1 MSTLTNGATAPAMPA
16 MPAMSSLV
24 LDPPATE
31 LMDLETRTT
40 VDDHQDLRLW
50 LRLLACTIRVEHQV
64 RDRLRREFETTLPRF
79 DLMAQLE
86 RHPDGLRMSE
96 LSRRLMVSGGNVT
109 GITDQLERERLV
121 VRIFDPADR
130 RVVAVKLTA
139 AGLARFRDMASSHEQ
154 WIVELLSG
162 LDETDKAGM
171 FEILQKLK
179 AHVTTVATA
188 AAAPASDSAG
198 S

>member
-1 MSTLTNGATAPAMPA
+1 MKTLTNGDGTGCDARDGRV
-16 MPAMSSLV
+16 SCS
-24 LDPPATE
+24 
-31 LMDLETRTT
+31 TRRQRRSWISRRGPRWT
-40 VDDHQDLRLW
+40 
-50 LRLLACTIRVEHQV
+50 TIRTSGSGSGSWPA
-64 RDRLRREFETTLPRF
+64 RSGSSITCATGLRREFETTLPRF

-86 RHPDGLRMSE
+86 RHPGGLRMSE

-109 GITDQLERERLV
+109 GITDQLEREHLV
-121 VRIFDPADR
+121 VRIFDPSDR

-139 AGLARFRDMASSHEQ
+139 AGLARFRDMAACHEQ
-154 WIVELLSG
+154 WIIELLAG
-162 LDETDKAGM
+162 LDQTDKLGM

-188 AAAPASDSAG
+188 TPASDSAG

>member
-1 MSTLTNGATAPAMPA
+1 MVPASMPAITDSVLDAPAT
-16 MPAMSSLV
+16 V
-24 LDPPATE
+24 

-109 GITDQLERERLV
+109 GITDQLEREHLV

-139 AGLARFRDMASSHEQ
+139 VGLVRFRDMAARHER
-154 WIVELLSG
+154 WIIELLAG
-162 LDETDKAGM
+162 LDQADKAGM

-179 AHVTTVATA
+179 AHVTTLA
-188 AAAPASDSAG
+188 AVPASDSAG

>member
-1 MSTLTNGATAPAMPA
+1 VSPLTNGATAPAPMRT
-16 MPAMSSLV
+16 MNGLV
-24 LDPPATE
+24 LEPPATA

-50 LRLLACTIRVEHQV
+50 LRLLACTNRVEHQV

-96 LSRRLMVSGGNVT
+96 LSRRLMVSGGNIT

-139 AGLARFRDMASSHEQ
+139 AGLARFREMAGRHER
-154 WIVELLSG
+154 WIIELLAG
-162 LDETDKAGM
+162 LDQTDKTGM
-171 FEILQKLK
+171 FEVLQKLK
-179 AHVTTVATA
+179 THVTTVGAV
-188 AAAPASDSAG
+188 PASDSAG

>member
-1 MSTLTNGATAPAMPA
+1 MNTLTNGAATTVPLSAMA
-16 MPAMSSLV
+16 SLV
-24 LDPPATE
+24 MDTPATAF
-31 LMDLETRTT
+31 MDLETRTT

-86 RHPDGLRMSE
+86 RHPGGLRMSE

-121 VRIFDPADR
+121 VRIFDPSDR

-139 AGLARFRDMASSHEQ
+139 AGLARFREMAACHEQ
-154 WIVELLSG
+154 WIIELLAG
-162 LDETDKAGM
+162 LDQTDKLGM
-171 FEILQKLK
+171 FEILRKLK
-179 AHVTTVATA
+179 AHVTTVA
-188 AAAPASDSAG
+188 AAPPSDSAG

>member
-1 MSTLTNGATAPAMPA
+1 MSTLTNGATAPAA
-16 MPAMSSLV
+16 MPAMTDLV
-24 LDPPATE
+24 LDPPTTA

-109 GITDQLERERLV
+109 GITDQLEREHLV

-139 AGLARFRDMASSHEQ
+139 TGVARFHDMAARHERWIIELLAGLDQ
-154 WIVELLSG
+154 
-162 LDETDKAGM
+162 TDKLGM
-171 FEILQKLK
+171 FELLQKLK
-179 AHVTTVATA
+179 AHVTALA
-188 AAAPASDSAG
+188 AVPAPDSAG

>member
-1 MSTLTNGATAPAMPA
+1 MSTLTNGATAPGTMPA
-16 MPAMSSLV
+16 MTSLV

-50 LRLLACTIRVEHQV
+50 LRLLACTNRVEHQV

-86 RHPDGLRMSE
+86 RHPNGLRMSE
-96 LSRRLMVSGGNVT
+96 LSRRLMVSGGNIT
-109 GITDQLERERLV
+109 GITDQLEREHLV

-139 AGLARFRDMASSHEQ
+139 TGLARFRDMAARHER
-154 WIVELLSG
+154 WIVELLAG
-162 LDETDKAGM
+162 LDQTDKLGM
-171 FEILQKLK
+171 FELLQKLK
-179 AHVTTVATA
+179 AHVTTLAAT
-188 AAAPASDSAG
+188 APASDSTG

>member
-1 MSTLTNGATAPAMPA
+1 VSTLTNGAPAPAA
-16 MPAMSSLV
+16 MPPMTDLV
-24 LDPPATE
+24 LDPPTTV
-31 LMDLETRTT
+31 LVDLETRTT

-109 GITDQLERERLV
+109 GIADQLEREHLV

-139 AGLARFRDMASSHEQ
+139 TGLARFRDMAVRHER
-154 WIVELLSG
+154 WIIELLAG
-162 LDETDKAGM
+162 LDQADKLGM
-171 FEILQKLK
+171 FELLQKLK
-179 AHVTTVATA
+179 AHVTTLGAV
-188 AAAPASDSAG
+188 PASDSAG

>member
-1 MSTLTNGATAPAMPA
+1 VSTLTNGAIAPPAMPA
-16 MPAMSSLV
+16 VTDSV
-24 LDPPATE
+24 LDMPTAA

-40 VDDHQDLRLW
+40 VDDHHDLRLW

-109 GITDQLERERLV
+109 GITDQLEREHLV
-121 VRIFDPADR
+121 VRIYDPADR

-139 AGLARFRDMASSHEQ
+139 VGLVRFRDMAVRHER
-154 WIVELLSG
+154 WIIELLAG
-162 LDETDKAGM
+162 LDQADKAGM

-179 AHVTTVATA
+179 AHVTALA
-188 AAAPASDSAG
+188 AVPASDSAG